1 MDRKD
6 IYLSFIFIGF
16 LTFSATKNYMILK
29 NKINLLENNLSNIKE
44 RLSDLELFKL
54 KVYNNDISIGKR
66 VWEDDYEEE
75 VTLDLDLDD

>member
-1 MDRKD
+1 MERKD
-6 IYLSFIFIGF
+6 IYLSCIFIGF

-54 KVYNNDISIGKR
+54 KV
-66 VWEDDYEEE
+66 
-75 VTLDLDLDD
+75 

>member
-6 IYLSFIFIGF
+6 VYLSFIFIGV

-54 KVYNNDISIGKR
+54 IPSGSNIPILSISILLCK
-66 VWEDDYEEE
+66 
-75 VTLDLDLDD
+75 